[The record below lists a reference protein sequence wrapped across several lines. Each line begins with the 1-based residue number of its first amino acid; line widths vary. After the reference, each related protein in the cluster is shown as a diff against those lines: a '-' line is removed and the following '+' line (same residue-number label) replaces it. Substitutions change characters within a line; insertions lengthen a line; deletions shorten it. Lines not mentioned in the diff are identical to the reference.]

1 MVCKKNHL
9 IMKSIFYIIF
19 NKFFLKEMFS
29 FCFVYLLISFILKN
43 GDFYVVFHL
52 LSTSIFLF
60 YLFFIFYNCLCLIF
74 YNNKDFLNKLQYV
87 FFVVVLIK
95 VLFLLNYLF
104 NDVVN
109 YTEYVYF
116 NVISFLFSF
125 FNSIIIYV
133 FEDVLE

>member
-1 MVCKKNHL
+1 
-9 IMKSIFYIIF
+9 MKSIFYIIF
-19 NKFFLKEMFS
+19 NRFYFKEMFY

-60 YLFFIFYNCLCLIF
+60 YLFFIFYNCLYLVF
-74 YNNKDFLNKLQYV
+74 YNNRYFLNKMKHV
-87 FFVVVLIK
+87 FFIFVLIMI
-95 VLFLLNYLF
+95 LFLLNYLF

-109 YTEYVYF
+109 YKEYVYF

-125 FNSIIIYV
+125 FNSIIIHV
-133 FEDVLE
+133 FEDIIK